1 MRTFYLIDCP
11 LYYFIE
17 GVIDMPHTYNLVT
30 VNSRYCDYLRQYDYR
45 VSYNA
50 NEKELRPFVG
60 VLFEIE
66 DIKYFAPLS
75 SPKQKHL
82 KMKNNIDFY
91 KIDGGKLGAIN
102 FNNMIPIPE
111 KEYTYVDTNA
121 ISLTTT
127 EKQYKELLK
136 DQLRWLNRYG
146 QALREKAQTL
156 YNKRINQEL
165 PTKVAN
171 RCCDFSLLEEK
182 YKDFIQIQIQN
193 EEIEIENKRIQEL
206 LPKLSYIKDISDLYY
221 IYERL
226 NNQDNF
232 ENVARLLDNP
242 ENSKNISEMSK
253 DEINDVLSR
262 NLINDEVIK
271 EDIN

>member
-1 MRTFYLIDCP
+1 M
-11 LYYFIE
+11 
-17 GVIDMPHTYNLVT
+17 
-30 VNSRYCDYLRQYDYR
+30 
-45 VSYNA
+45 
-50 NEKELRPFVG
+50 
-60 VLFEIE
+60 
-66 DIKYFAPLS
+66 
-75 SPKQKHL
+75 
-82 KMKNNIDFY
+82 
-91 KIDGGKLGAIN
+91 
-102 FNNMIPIPE
+102 
-111 KEYTYVDTNA
+111 
-121 ISLTTT
+121 
-127 EKQYKELLK
+127 K

-262 NLINDEVIK
+262 NLTNDEVTK

>member
-1 MRTFYLIDCP
+1 M
-11 LYYFIE
+11 
-17 GVIDMPHTYNLVT
+17 
-30 VNSRYCDYLRQYDYR
+30 
-45 VSYNA
+45 
-50 NEKELRPFVG
+50 
-60 VLFEIE
+60 
-66 DIKYFAPLS
+66 
-75 SPKQKHL
+75 
-82 KMKNNIDFY
+82 
-91 KIDGGKLGAIN
+91 
-102 FNNMIPIPE
+102 
-111 KEYTYVDTNA
+111 
-121 ISLTTT
+121 
-127 EKQYKELLK
+127 
-136 DQLRWLNRYG
+136 
-146 QALREKAQTL
+146 
-156 YNKRINQEL
+156 
-165 PTKVAN
+165 
-171 RCCDFSLLEEK
+171 LEEK

-262 NLINDEVIK
+262 NLTNDEVIK